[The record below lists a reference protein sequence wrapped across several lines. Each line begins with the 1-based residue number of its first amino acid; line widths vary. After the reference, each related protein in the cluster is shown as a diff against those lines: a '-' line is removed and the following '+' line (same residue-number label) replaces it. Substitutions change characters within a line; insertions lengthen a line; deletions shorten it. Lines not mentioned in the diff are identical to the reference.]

1 MNITLPT
8 LAKILCTPT
17 SVNFKHFAN
26 KNQFPVIRW
35 RVFINEGKD
44 RHGHRIYNGGA
55 LEFYKFSVVPK
66 YIYTMKQYCYLF
78 YYKCVKLQNTNFY
91 FVRTG
96 F

>member
-1 MNITLPT
+1 MKVKTGT
-8 LAKILCTPT
+8 DTGFT
-17 SVNFKHFAN
+17 M
-26 KNQFPVIRW
+26 
-35 RVFINEGKD
+35 G
-44 RHGHRIYNGGA
+44 GGA